1 MQRVDINVSHSLEQM
16 ISFQRQLAR
25 IFEKQGQEPGL
36 VAITKDI
43 ATVLETFQAFG
54 FIIDETT
61 EELEPKPE
69 FRPRKEDNAN

>member
-1 MQRVDINVSHSLEQM
+1 MNKIDINVSHSLEQM

-25 IFEKQGQEPGL
+25 IFEKQGQEPEI
-36 VAITKDI
+36 VAIAKDI

-61 EELEPKPE
+61 EEV
-69 FRPRKEDNAN
+69 DNAD